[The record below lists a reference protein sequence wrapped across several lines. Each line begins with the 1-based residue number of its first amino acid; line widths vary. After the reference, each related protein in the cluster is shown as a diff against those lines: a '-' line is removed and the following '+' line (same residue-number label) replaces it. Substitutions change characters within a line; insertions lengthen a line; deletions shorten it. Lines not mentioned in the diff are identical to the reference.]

1 MRGWFLSGI
10 LFFCTVTDAQ
20 EVNQPQPTMLRVTDS
35 HSLSVPGFM
44 SFDGPQCDG
53 KGNLYFR
60 PVAATGRFSDSVSIL
75 RIDLKTET
83 PTKYDLP
90 PEVAAKF
97 SSVAFSVTNSGRVW
111 LLEQDPS
118 DGYAAF
124 GFDSNGKMTTS
135 VHLRTPAKLLATW
148 FRVADDSTVL
158 VAGHFTDE
166 APKEMQGKPYLAIFD
181 KNGNLRKTLGSPD
194 LDSVDLDAASQGP
207 MGGDVALGTDGN
219 FYLLQRDNILVIS
232 EYGEIVRQ
240 MKFAR
245 PGNDAFGDGLE
256 LADGFLSIRFV
267 TIDKDHS
274 VHTQFLV
281 LYAANG
287 ANYALYGGSDE
298 LGKTSPLCFTGR
310 SGYLFEMNDHGR
322 IKLLTEALR

>member
-44 SFDGPQCDG
+44 SFDRPQCDG

-90 PEVAAKF
+90 LEVAAKF

-118 DGYAAF
+118 DEYAAF
-124 GFDSNGKMTTS
+124 GFDSNGKMSTS

-207 MGGDVALGTDGN
+207 MGAMSRWARTE
-219 FYLLQRDNILVIS
+219 IS
-232 EYGEIVRQ
+232 TFCSE
-240 MKFAR
+240 
-245 PGNDAFGDGLE
+245 
-256 LADGFLSIRFV
+256 
-267 TIDKDHS
+267 TIFS
-274 VHTQFLV
+274 SFQ
-281 LYAANG
+281 
-287 ANYALYGGSDE
+287 S
-298 LGKTSPLCFTGR
+298 TGR
-310 SGYLFEMNDHGR
+310 SSA
-322 IKLLTEALR
+322 K